1 MVAFGFGFTWQSMSA
16 VTMLTLPD
24 LDAMCSGVSPHS
36 SALLTVAGET
46 EPNRCA
52 AAVCWCSTAQYKG
65 V

>member
-1 MVAFGFGFTWQSMSA
+1 MTV
-16 VTMLTLPD
+16 LTFPD

-36 SALLTVAGET
+36 SALLTMTGEA
-46 EPNRCA
+46 EHNRFA